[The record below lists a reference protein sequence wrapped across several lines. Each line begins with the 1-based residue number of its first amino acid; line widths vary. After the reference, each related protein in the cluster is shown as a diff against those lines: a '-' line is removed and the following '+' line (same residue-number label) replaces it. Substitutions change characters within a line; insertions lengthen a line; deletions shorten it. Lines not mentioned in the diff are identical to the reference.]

1 MKYIEKLISGIENNN
16 IIAIDY
22 QKDGISNLIQVIP
35 IKVFIHNQKEYLL
48 AEETR
53 TQSIK
58 TYLLSNVEKI
68 ELTSLKYDK
77 VYKNPLNYINKAFFK
92 NTINIVNNSRDIQ
105 LRSIKDAN
113 RFRNIVDYMLESIRS
128 EKINDIKFYDDS
140 KEIFRLDPKTII
152 KLIKKEYLEASLP
165 NDFKYTYSLW
175 DN

>member
-113 RFRNIVDYMLESIRS
+113 RFQNIVDYMLESKRS
-128 EKINDIKFYDDS
+128 GIWQVLYFSLTKIVFYTCQ
-140 KEIFRLDPKTII
+140 IQ
-152 KLIKKEYLEASLP
+152 Y
-165 NDFKYTYSLW
+165 
-175 DN
+175 

>member
-92 NTINIVNNSRDIQ
+92 
-105 LRSIKDAN
+105 
-113 RFRNIVDYMLESIRS
+113 
-128 EKINDIKFYDDS
+128 
-140 KEIFRLDPKTII
+140 
-152 KLIKKEYLEASLP
+152 
-165 NDFKYTYSLW
+165 KYY
-175 DN
+175 